1 MKVCKFGGTS
11 LASADQIK
19 KVCDIVTSDPERRLV
34 VVSAPGKE
42 FDDDIKVTDL
52 LINLAEAYL
61 KTQNCDKELNQVV
74 SRYQRI
80 AEGLNLGDGIVKDI
94 ENNLKTRISLG
105 YDHKEKF
112 IDRMKAAGEDNSA
125 RLVAKYLRSLGYNA
139 KYINPKDA
147 GLYLSDEYGNARILP
162 QSFKNLSKLRDM
174 DGILI
179 FPGFFGYSLSGEV
192 VTFSRGGSDITGSIL
207 AAAIEADIYENFTD
221 VNSVYAA
228 NPKLI
233 KNPKAISVLTYRE
246 MRELAYAG
254 FSVLHEETLAPVF
267 RKGIPVNIRNTNN
280 PESKG
285 TIIATTRKITNGP
298 VSGIAGTGGFLT
310 INIHKYLMNR
320 EIGFVRKVLSI
331 LEEESVSF
339 EHVPS
344 GIDDISIILRKKH
357 IDDDKVSRIMERI
370 AHNLVVDSITIGYD
384 LALVM
389 VVGEG
394 MMNSIGVA
402 GRATT
407 ALAKGGVNIRMINQ
421 GSSEVSIMFG
431 IDEKDLDAA
440 IISLYDEFFDEN
452 YE

>member
-357 IDDDKVSRIMERI
+357 IDGDKVSRIMERI